1 MFRGTDVEPLQLIS
15 SYGVSISEENY
26 PKKNVNE
33 WTDNGH
39 DLVAGESLQEG
50 HG

>member
-1 MFRGTDVEPLQLIS
+1 MFRGTDVEPLELIS

-26 PKKNVNE
+26 QKNVNE

-39 DLVAGESLQEG
+39 DLVAGEALQEG
-50 HG
+50 HW

>member
-1 MFRGTDVEPLQLIS
+1 MFRGTDVEPLELIS

-26 PKKNVNE
+26 KKNVNE

-39 DLVAGESLQEG
+39 DLVAGEALQEG